1 MADYTAWRNMLYRE
15 VARTQ
20 TYGASWKEI
29 TVNTGG
35 SDSTLQDI
43 KVSNTSGGYA
53 YQDST
58 EPNSAASN
66 RFIYWRTT
74 GDILELVEQSL
85 DYNLV
90 GSHVRYRFQD
100 TPLLGGTSVHE
111 HQGKVIIL
119 VTTVASVHRLVF
131 PHPNKIHR
139 PDTTY
144 FRYSEESKAL
154 SVFTEASLTSAQDSK
169 NFHMVN
175 PGGSLTSQLHCA
187 ATCLNSEG
195 QAVFAFA
202 TGLGTILLFCM
213 PALDEPGEVTRFEL
227 CQSSMMQKLWSGWV
241 PNIIK
246 GNVEAAEKTLGM
258 AMVTLDDEVFIFC
271 VCKDHKLRW
280 WSTKTHECVMV
291 CNLLDFTPD
300 RVQPQPPSVGAP
312 GHTIKQ
318 VIREGNCYPLLC
330 IHLCFPDRNQFCFL
344 EPINNDGRYQIQ
356 NIGSLFGPAED
367 LTDFCVTSEHL
378 WTLWSSTSGEPV
390 ARMAFFPSD
399 QLPGKEWKD
408 VILRPPE
415 TADLWIPSHR
425 DPRDVYMEK
434 IFYPGCFSVQDIIR
448 ALNVYRR
455 SVHSRQENISM
466 GNLKEEVT
474 NAVEAEIRNAA
485 MDYQL
490 HEEEYCQL
498 QLEHWAKF
506 YSCCVQYQ
514 EVDSKCLGLFADNQ
528 SGLVCCIRKSHLTYF
543 CPCDLIDELYLTDG
557 SPAAA
562 TTLLETIGDSAEGH
576 NVTDLL
582 AVCQCLRLIAD
593 HISED
598 LGSQLEHKATVSQDL
613 EEAAGSL
620 VDSCLALDD
629 LLMDDLN
636 MYLESIHDLVKVV
649 DVIAAHLNLSSLHI
663 DNISLNESAG
673 MVAQFD
679 WAHLFAGSCGTSV
692 IIAHM
697 EHFVNTRFNASR
709 DLLLLLLVAVR
720 FGEQARYSGGG
731 CWLLQTKLIPQVILN
746 YRCYLV
752 LKWIMSTVAMP
763 NPANALEYNLTQL
776 AALDIS
782 EAATQTTITL
792 PHSTS
797 GLPSMTL
804 AQLFFQGTGGMHVR
818 TTLMQG
824 KLLDE
829 DLPTI
834 WTNALIPIIKIL
846 ARLMWPV
853 NSSFL
858 FSEFLMGHCQYLH
871 LQEYVRLLASWCTT
885 NELSRKFLLGQCY
898 LHFNEPYKAAQLFV
912 EATEGLSTGEP
923 FLIHKLLQVREETAI
938 PLMEV
943 NYYLKVINQF
953 EQFQHPH
960 LVITLAERAICVANK
975 SDPNVATLYLKAF
988 KYHLELGHY
997 EEAYNAMVTNP
1008 DPSSR
1013 KDCLRQLLNVLCD
1026 RKQLQTLIQFP
1037 YIDLQEEM
1045 VSILENRA
1053 RSADLSAH
1061 NYYDLLYSIHVSRNN
1076 FRRAGNVMYEHGL
1089 RLGQELPGIRGLQRQ
1104 VQCYLAAMHALRLVK
1119 SEYAWVVKPIP
1130 RPHHMIRGEAS
1141 ATSPKHYLDGE
1152 EKLDSVVPKRCLEI
1166 VELAHLEKEY
1176 LLVDARL
1183 RLIKKD
1189 ADLLMA
1195 SGPVMRPDEM
1205 VGMLV
1210 SAGMF
1215 DRAIIIC
1222 KAFNLKLNTV
1232 FENLAL
1238 RCVTLAQCNMEDMNA
1253 ENRIEAAWD
1262 WLEENELPRFPV
1274 AKEYSA
1280 SDQAWLL
1287 LKTYLD
1293 KYEEPNGCYH
1303 RVTGIKLLSHDFPL
1317 PTWFVNPY
1325 KALDFAELL
1334 RLYIGFDKLGEAVS
1348 LALEYIEAV
1357 VGVLQG
1363 QGNQLYNLKGQLR
1376 HDPLTIWMPI
1386 TSLDQM
1392 RKALTEH
1399 KDNGKYKELYNQLDN
1414 SIKNYQWK
1422 VEELSQMGNNSL
1434 RMNE

>member
-1 MADYTAWRNMLYRE
+1 MADFTSSRIMLYRE

-20 TYGASWKEI
+20 TYGANWKEI

-58 EPNSAASN
+58 EPSSAASN

-119 VTTVASVHRLVF
+119 VTTVVSVHRLVF
-131 PHPNKIHR
+131 PHPNKIHK
-139 PDTTY
+139 TESTY
-144 FRYSEESKAL
+144 FRCSEESKAV

-175 PGGSLTSQLHCA
+175 PGGNLTSHLHCA
-187 ATCLNSEG
+187 STCLNSDG

-202 TGLGTILLFCM
+202 TGLGTILLFTM

-227 CQSSMMQKLWSGWV
+227 CQSSMMQKIWSGLV
-241 PNIIK
+241 PSIIK
-246 GNVEAAEKTLGM
+246 GSIEAAEKTLSM
-258 AMVTLDDEVFIFC
+258 TMVTLDEEVFIFC

-280 WSTKTHECVMV
+280 WSAKNHDCVMV

-300 RVQPQPPSVGAP
+300 RTQPQPPSVGAP
-312 GHTIKQ
+312 GHTVKQ
-318 VIREGNCYPLLC
+318 VVRDDDSYPLLC
-330 IHLCFPDRNQFCFL
+330 IHLCFSDRNQFCFL
-344 EPINNDGRYQIQ
+344 EPVINDGRYHMQ
-356 NIGSLFGPAED
+356 NVGSLFGPAED

-390 ARMAFFPSD
+390 ARMAFFPSE
-399 QLPGKEWKD
+399 QIPGKEWND

-455 SVHSRQENISM
+455 SVHSRQETISKD
-466 GNLKEEVT
+466 NLKEEVT

-543 CPCDLIDELYLTDG
+543 CPCDLIEELYLTNG
-557 SPAAA
+557 SPASA
-562 TTLLETIGDSAEGH
+562 TSLLENVGYAAEGH
-576 NVTDLL
+576 DVSDLL

-598 LGSQLEHKATVSQDL
+598 LGSQLEHKATISQDL
-613 EEAAGSL
+613 KEAAGSL

-636 MYLESIHDLVKVV
+636 MHLENIHNLVKAV
-649 DVIAAHLNLSSLHI
+649 DVIATHLNLSTLRL
-663 DNISLNESAG
+663 DNICLNESTG
-673 MVAQFD
+673 MMAQFD

-692 IIAHM
+692 IIANM
-697 EHFVNTRFNASR
+697 EHFVTTRFNASR
-709 DLLLLLLVAVR
+709 DLLLLLLVAVQ
-720 FGEQARYSGGG
+720 FGEQARYSGGN
-731 CWLLQTKLIPQVILN
+731 CWLLQTRLIPQVMLN

-752 LKWIMSTVAMP
+752 LKWIMSTIAMP
-763 NPANALEYNLTQL
+763 NPANTLEYNLTQL

-782 EAATQTTITL
+782 EAATSF
-792 PHSTS
+792 PHSSS
-797 GLPSMTL
+797 GFPSLTL
-804 AQLFFQGTGGMHVR
+804 AQWFLQGIGGMYVR

-846 ARLMWPV
+846 ARLMWPI
-853 NSSFL
+853 NSNFI

-885 NELSRKFLLGQCY
+885 NEFSRKFLLGQCY

-912 EATEGLSTGEP
+912 EATEGLSIGEP
-923 FLIHKLLQVREETAI
+923 FLIQKLLQVKEETSI
-938 PLMEV
+938 PVMEV
-943 NYYLKVINQF
+943 TYYLKVIGQF
-953 EQFQHPH
+953 EHFQHPH
-960 LVITLAERAICVANK
+960 LVITLAERAICVADK

-997 EEAYNAMVTNP
+997 EKAYNAMVTNP
-1008 DPSSR
+1008 DTSSR

-1026 RKQLQTLIQFP
+1026 RKQLQTLVQFP
-1037 YIDLQEEM
+1037 YIDLQDEM
-1045 VSILENRA
+1045 VCMLESRA
-1053 RSADLSAH
+1053 RSADLSSH

-1104 VQCYLAAMHALRLVK
+1104 VQCYLAAMNALRLVK
-1119 SEYAWVVKPIP
+1119 PEYAWVVKPIP
-1130 RPHHMIRGEAS
+1130 RSHHMIRGESS
-1141 ATSPKHYLDGE
+1141 AASPKHYLDGE
-1152 EKLDSVVPKRCLEI
+1152 EKLESDIPKRSLEI
-1166 VELAHLEKEY
+1166 VELGDLEKEY

-1183 RLIKKD
+1183 RLIQKN
-1189 ADLLMA
+1189 ADLLIA
-1195 SGPVMRPDEM
+1195 SGPSMFPSEM
-1205 VGMLV
+1205 VGLLV

-1222 KAFNLKLNTV
+1222 KAFNLKLNSI

-1238 RCVTLAQCNMEDMNA
+1238 RCVTLAQYSLQDVNGANQIED
-1253 ENRIEAAWD
+1253 AWD
-1262 WLEENELPRFPV
+1262 WLQENELPQFPG
-1274 AKEYSA
+1274 AKENSV

-1287 LKTYLD
+1287 LKTYLT

-1303 RVTGIKLLSHDFPL
+1303 RVTASTLLSHDYPL

-1325 KALDFAELL
+1325 KSLDFAELL
-1334 RLYIGFDKLGEAVS
+1334 RLYLGFDKLEEAVG

-1363 QGNQLYNLKGQLR
+1363 QSNHLYNLKGQLKPE
-1376 HDPLTIWMPI
+1376 PLTLWMPV
-1386 TSLDQM
+1386 TSLVQM
-1392 RKALTEH
+1392 MSALSEN
-1399 KDNGKYKELYNQLDN
+1399 KSNPKYKELCNQLDN
-1414 SIKNYQWK
+1414 SIKTYQLK
-1422 VEELSQMGNNSL
+1422 VEKLSQLDNSML
-1434 RMNE
+1434 IDE